1 MLLNFS
7 NHPTNEWTAKQKNIA
22 LEQYTTIQDLSFP
35 PIDPNIDSFEL
46 EMLVEK
52 YIFQIQQFNPTA
64 IHIMGEHTFTFKMVT
79 ELQKIDFLCIA
90 STTERK
96 AIQKGNKKT
105 IYFDFVRFRTY

>member
-7 NHPTNEWTAKQKNIA
+7 NHPTKEWTANQKNIA

-35 PIDPNIDSFEL
+35 SIDPHIDSSEL
-46 EMLVEK
+46 VMLVKK
-52 YIFQIQQFNPTA
+52 YIIQIQQINPTA
-64 IHIMGEHTFTFKMVT
+64 IHIMGEHTFTFKMVS

-90 STTERK
+90 STTKRK

-105 IYFDFVRFRTY
+105 IYFDFVKFRTY